1 MLAWARG
8 SVCIFPQDR
17 QDPVWVPERLIRRIQ
32 DHEDHELGAD
42 NTMAHS
48 ADDSERTDGTK
59 MGDPLRVPT
68 TNADS
73 S

>member
-1 MLAWARG
+1 M
-8 SVCIFPQDR
+8 
-17 QDPVWVPERLIRRIQ
+17 WVPERLIRQIQ
-32 DHEDHELGAD
+32 DHEDHEVDAD

-48 ADDSERTDGTK
+48 ADDSEWTDGTK